1 MGYTKGEGGMGF
13 RNLNDFNLA
22 LLAKQCWRLIHEPD
36 ALLVKVLKARY
47 FPHVSFFEAR
57 NGGRASWIWSSLLEG
72 RELLREGA
80 HWQVL
85 NGHQTKLWVD
95 KWLPET
101 TTGHPKEECLVIETT
116 NVGDSESNDKLIWP
130 MEKKGNYSVKSG
142 YRWIRRKAKAVL
154 QGCLSAKQSNYPCII
169 VEFDSKQICK
179 WSWVPRST
187 NEVANFVATYVGTE
201 MTEECRIDKPPSS
214 LVRILNKDG
223 LPCPPLYMAYWSRE

>member
-101 TTGHPKEECLVIETT
+101 TTGHPSPVEGVCVDT
-116 NVGDSESNDKLIWP
+116 NQNLAS
-130 MEKKGNYSVKSG
+130 
-142 YRWIRRKAKAVL
+142 
-154 QGCLSAKQSNYPCII
+154 II
-169 VEFDSKQICK
+169 
-179 WSWVPRST
+179 
-187 NEVANFVATYVGTE
+187 
-201 MTEECRIDKPPSS
+201 
-214 LVRILNKDG
+214 
-223 LPCPPLYMAYWSRE
+223 

>member
-1 MGYTKGEGGMGF
+1 MGYTKGEEGMGF

-57 NGGRASWIWSSLLEG
+57 NGGRASWIWSSLLES
-72 RELLREGA
+72 RELLREDA

-95 KWLPET
+95 KWLTET
-101 TTGHPKEECLVIETT
+101 TTGHPSPVEGMCVDKNQNLASIIQEDTKNWCLNSIRNLISDEECLVIETT
-116 NVGDSESNDKLIWP
+116 NVGDSESNDRLIWP

-142 YRWIRRKAKAVL
+142 YIWIR
-154 QGCLSAKQSNYPCII
+154 
-169 VEFDSKQICK
+169 SKK
-179 WSWVPRST
+179 RRS
-187 NEVANFVATYVGTE
+187 VAAIFFVH
-201 MTEECRIDKPPSS
+201 D
-214 LVRILNKDG
+214 
-223 LPCPPLYMAYWSRE
+223 